1 MEQNSDL
8 LEKWKNVI
16 IGCAT
21 TGVVLGRFK
30 SFQFF
35 FSFFGEFNL
44 LKLII
49 IPHSVSFTN

>member
-1 MEQNSDL
+1 MEQNWDL
-8 LEKWKNVI
+8 LEKWKNLI

-35 FSFFGEFNL
+35 LFFFGELNL
-44 LKLII
+44 LNLII
-49 IPHSVSFTN
+49 ISQCFFY